1 MQLNLPRP
9 SGAPSSSS
17 SWRRRPP
24 RPPRRPKSPKNAILL
39 SQVQTLTLRGAGAQT
54 THRRVP
60 AMPQLQ
66 CVSKPA
72 NLCRLHEIDV
82 MRCTNQGPGYETE
95 DIQWSCTASLPPELK
110 LGGTDVMCEGYSSP
124 DDDYVLKG
132 SCGVQYRLI
141 LTAEGERRYPELA
154 GGGGRRGGG
163 GGGGNNSAPEIF
175 GINAGTFIFCMLF
188 LGVVGSM
195 IYHAWLNAYGNNN
208 NGTVQRRPR
217 GSGGGGGGGG
227 GWGPGGGGG
236 GGPRFDDNDDPPPP
250 YSSKRSSSS
259 QQQQQQGWRPGFW
272 TGAASGAAAGYY
284 AGSRG
289 NSSRQQPPPQRNYG
303 SGYGGSG
310 SSSGWGAGPSYSSS
324 SSASSERHEST
335 GFGGTSRR

>member
-1 MQLNLPRP
+1 MHLNLPP
-9 SGAPSSSS
+9 ALWAPLLLVLASSST
-17 SWRRRPP
+17 PTTTAAQV
-24 RPPRRPKSPKNAILL
+24 PKNAILL

-95 DIQWSCTASLPPELK
+95 DIQWSCTASSRP
-110 LGGTDVMCEGYSSP
+110 SSSSAAPTGP

-154 GGGGRRGGG
+154 GGGGRRGGSG
-163 GGGGNNSAPEIF
+163 GGGDHSAPEIF

-195 IYHAWLNAYGNNN
+195 IYHAWLNASGNN

-217 GSGGGGGGGG
+217 GSGGGGGGGGGG

-259 QQQQQQGWRPGFW
+259 QQQQQGWRPGFW

-303 SGYGGSG
+303 SGYGGGG

>member
-1 MQLNLPRP
+1 MHLNLAPALW
-9 SGAPSSSS
+9 APSLLASTTMAAK
-17 SWRRRPP
+17 P
-24 RPPRRPKSPKNAILL
+24 PKNAILL

-66 CVSKPA
+66 CVSNPK

-82 MRCTNQGPGYETE
+82 MRCTNEGPGYETE

-110 LGGTDVMCEGYSSP
+110 LGGTEVMCEGYSSP
-124 DDDYVLKG
+124 DDPYVLKG

-141 LTAEGERRYPELA
+141 LTAEGERRYPEFA
-154 GGGGRRGGG
+154 GGRGGG
-163 GGGGNNSAPEIF
+163 GGGGSSTPELF
-175 GINAGTFIFCMLF
+175 GINAGTFIFCMIF
-188 LGVVGSM
+188 IGVVGSM
-195 IYHAWLNAYGNNN
+195 IYNAWLNATGNNN

-217 GSGGGGGGGG
+217 GSGGGGGGG

-259 QQQQQQGWRPGFW
+259 QQQQQGWRPGFW
-272 TGAASGAAAGYY
+272 TGAASGAAAGYF
-284 AGSRG
+284 AGNRG
-289 NSSRQQPPPQRNYG
+289 NSSRQQAPPQRNYG
-303 SGYGGSG
+303 SGYGG
-310 SSSGWGAGPSYSSS
+310 SSGWGAGPSYSSS
-324 SSASSERHEST
+324 SSASSDRHEST